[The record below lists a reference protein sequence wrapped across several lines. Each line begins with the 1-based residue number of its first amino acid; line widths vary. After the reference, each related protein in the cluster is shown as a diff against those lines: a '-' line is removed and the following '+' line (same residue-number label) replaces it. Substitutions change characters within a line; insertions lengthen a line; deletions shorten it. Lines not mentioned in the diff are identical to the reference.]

1 MSKGVYMYN
10 IEREE
15 QIIKI
20 LRKQNSISVNELSKK
35 LYASTSTIR
44 RDLTNLEKRGLVTRT
59 FGGVY
64 LTKNTFN
71 KETPFKYREETNVLE
86 KRKLCQKVLPFIKD
100 NMSLFLDSSTTILQ
114 IVNYLN
120 NFKNLTIITNG
131 FEITNEILNNT
142 KHQVILTGGIIQ
154 TNSNSM
160 LGTITNSVLNN
171 LHADLSIL
179 SSTGI
184 DIDFGV
190 SESTLDQSEAK
201 KIMNKNSDMC
211 IYLVDDSKFNKKGIN
226 KTSELKEIDVI
237 ITNKKPDDRFMQ
249 YFKENN
255 IKIVY

>member
-1 MSKGVYMYN
+1 MYN
-10 IEREE
+10 IERED

-20 LRKQNSISVNELSKK
+20 LKKQNSISVNELSKI
-35 LYASTSTIR
+35 LFASTSTIR
-44 RDLTNLEKRGLVTRT
+44 RDLTNLENKGLVIRT

-64 LTKNTFN
+64 LSKNSFN
-71 KETPFKYREETNVLE
+71 KETPFKYREETNIIE
-86 KRKLCQKVLPFIKD
+86 KRNLCQKALPYIKD
-100 NMSLFLDSSTTILQ
+100 NMSLFLDNSTTILQ

-131 FEITNEILNNT
+131 LKIANEILNNT

-201 KIMNKNSDMC
+201 KIMNRNSDMC

-226 KTSELKEIDVI
+226 KSSPLKDIDVI
-237 ITNKKPDDRFMQ
+237 ITNKKPNDDYIN
-249 YFKENN
+249 YFKDNN
-255 IKIVY
+255 IKIIY

>member
-1 MSKGVYMYN
+1 MYN

-20 LRKQNSISVNELSKK
+20 LKKQNSISVNELSKI
-35 LYASTSTIR
+35 LYTSTSTIR
-44 RDLTNLEKRGLVTRT
+44 RDLTNMEKKGLVTRT

-64 LTKNTFN
+64 LSKQSFNT
-71 KETPFKYREETNVLE
+71 ETPFKYREESNILE
-86 KRKLCQKVLPFIKD
+86 KRKICQKVLPYIKD

-114 IVNYLN
+114 LVSYLN

-154 TNSNSM
+154 SNSNSL
-160 LGTITNSVLNN
+160 LGTITTNTLSN
-171 LHADLSIL
+171 LHADLAIL

-201 KIMNKNSDMC
+201 RIMNKNSDMC
-211 IYLVDDSKFNKKGIN
+211 IYLIDDTKFDKKGIN
-226 KTSELKEIDVI
+226 KTSSLKEIDIV
-237 ITNKKPDDRFMQ
+237 ITNKKPSEKFIKC
-249 YFKENN
+249 FKENN
-255 IKIVY
+255 IKLLY

>member
-1 MSKGVYMYN
+1 MYN
-10 IEREE
+10 IERED

-20 LRKQNSISVNELSKK
+20 LKKQNSISVNELSKI
-35 LYASTSTIR
+35 LFASTSTIR
-44 RDLTNLEKRGLVTRT
+44 RDLTNLENKGLVVRT

-64 LTKNTFN
+64 LSKNTFN
-71 KETPFKYREETNVLE
+71 KETPFKYREETNVIE
-86 KRKLCQKVLPFIKD
+86 KRNLCQKALAYIKD

-114 IVNYLN
+114 IVHYLN

-131 FEITNEILNNT
+131 FEIANEILNNT

-226 KTSELKEIDVI
+226 KTSSLIDIDII
-237 ITNKKPDDRFMQ
+237 ITNKKPNDEFIK
-249 YFKENN
+249 YFKDNN
-255 IKIVY
+255 IKIIY

>member
-1 MSKGVYMYN
+1 MYN
-10 IEREE
+10 VERKD

-20 LRKQNSISVNELSKK
+20 LKKQNSISVNELSKI
-35 LYASTSTIR
+35 LYSSTSTIR
-44 RDLTNLEKRGLVTRT
+44 RDLTNLENKGLVVRT

-64 LTKNTFN
+64 LSKNTFN
-71 KETPFKYREETNVLE
+71 KETPFKYREETNIIE
-86 KRKLCQKVLPFIKD
+86 KRNLCQKTLPYIKD
-100 NMSLFLDSSTTILQ
+100 NTSLFLDSSTTILQ

-120 NFKNLTIITNG
+120 NFKNLTVITNG
-131 FEITNEILNNT
+131 FEIANEILNNT

-201 KIMNKNSDMC
+201 KIMNENSDTC

-226 KTSELKEIDVI
+226 KTSSLKDIDII
-237 ITNKKPDDRFMQ
+237 ITNKKPNDEFIK
-249 YFKENN
+249 YFKDNN
-255 IKIVY
+255 IKIIY

>member
-1 MSKGVYMYN
+1 MYN
-10 IEREE
+10 IERED

-20 LRKQNSISVNELSKK
+20 LKKQNSISVNELSKI
-35 LYASTSTIR
+35 LFASTSTIR
-44 RDLTNLEKRGLVTRT
+44 RDLTNLENKGLVVRT

-64 LTKNTFN
+64 LSKNTFN
-71 KETPFKYREETNVLE
+71 KETPFKYREETNIIE
-86 KRKLCQKVLPFIKD
+86 KRNLCQKALPFIKD

-131 FEITNEILNNT
+131 FEIANEILNNT

-190 SESTLDQSEAK
+190 SESALDQSEAK
-201 KIMNKNSDMC
+201 KIMNENSDTC

-226 KTSELKEIDVI
+226 KTSSLKDIDIV
-237 ITNKKPDDRFMQ
+237 ITNKKPNDEFIKYSKD
-249 YFKENN
+249 NN
-255 IKIVY
+255 IKIIY